1 MSTITEPGSLRH
13 KTIFIVEDNIQNR
26 LVFQMTLSMS
36 GARVE
41 FERTGREVVTRLRAL
56 QTVDLIILDLMLFNG
71 RSGFDVYAAKI
82 ARMFRDK
89 DHPDNRALFI
99 DLIEGLFHIALADDI
114 LHDDED
120 AFLAHVAEIFGL
132 DDRCYRACADPC
144 RAAALAPAVSSR
156 GSAIDKSPQHHP
168 SALPVVAAAG
178 ARRRSHSGSDG
189 WPGWRRPRGRECTA
203 GSGA

>member
-71 RSGFDVYAAKI
+71 RSGFDVYADI
-82 ARMFRDK
+82 
-89 DHPDNRALFI
+89 RAV
-99 DLIEGLFHIALADDI
+99 E
-114 LHDDED
+114 
-120 AFLAHVAEIFGL
+120 AF
-132 DDRCYRACADPC
+132 DP
-144 RAAALAPAVSSR
+144 V
-156 GSAIDKSPQHHP
+156 
-168 SALPVVAAAG
+168 PVVAVSAMEPAIALPKTRQLGFNGFIAKPVDDELFPGQLVQILAG
-178 ARRRSHSGSDG
+178 EQVWYSGG
-189 WPGWRRPRGRECTA
+189 HYHTVAP
-203 GSGA
+203 